1 MESVEQ
7 KRDASLAEI
16 SQILDQIK
24 ASNANDATTAG
35 LDILHKLVQN
45 IAKNP
50 TDEKFRTFKMSNKAI
65 AAKVMSL
72 QPNGSIV
79 NLLKALGYVE
89 VDSEIM
95 AFTGNY
101 FDVLFMGSRLIDDA
115 AMEIKML
122 SMSPEDRKKQELI
135 IQNRKELAEK
145 RKAEAAYKA

>member
-1 MESVEQ
+1 M
-7 KRDASLAEI
+7 
-16 SQILDQIK
+16 
-24 ASNANDATTAG
+24 T
-35 LDILHKLVQN
+35 
-45 IAKNP
+45 
-50 TDEKFRTFKMSNKAI
+50 NKAI

-79 NLLKALGYVE
+79 ALLKALGYVE

>member
-1 MESVEQ
+1 M
-7 KRDASLAEI
+7 
-16 SQILDQIK
+16 
-24 ASNANDATTAG
+24 T
-35 LDILHKLVQN
+35 
-45 IAKNP
+45 
-50 TDEKFRTFKMSNKAI
+50 NKAI

-79 NLLKALGYVE
+79 ALLKALGYVE

-122 SMSPEDRKKQELI
+122 SMSPEDRKK
-135 IQNRKELAEK
+135 
-145 RKAEAAYKA
+145 